1 MKVLD
6 APAVEQKIRRMA
18 YQIYEHNYDVDELI
32 LLGINNNGY
41 RFAELLY
48 GELQR
53 IVPWSVRLYRLRLN
67 PAAPDAEPVRIEGI
81 VTGALRGRSIVV
93 IDDVANTGRT
103 LFYAMKPLMETL
115 PASVQTAVLVDRK
128 HKSFPVQPDYVGLS
142 LATTVQDHIQVHLD
156 RPFGVELI

>member
-41 RFAELLY
+41 RFAELLL
-48 GELQR
+48 GELER
-53 IVPWSVRLYRLRLN
+53 IVPWSVRLFRLRLN
-67 PAAPDAEPVRIEGI
+67 PAAPDVDPIRIEGI
-81 VTGALRGRSIVV
+81 ATSQLRGRSIVV

-142 LATTVQDHIQVHLD
+142 LATTVQDHIQVQLD

>member
-81 VTGALRGRSIVV
+81 ASGALRGRSIVV

>member
-6 APAVEQKIRRMA
+6 APAVAQKIRRMA
-18 YQIYEHNYDVDELI
+18 YQIYERNYDVDALT

-48 GELQR
+48 DELKR
-53 IVPWSVRLYRLRLN
+53 IVPWSVQLYRLRLS
-67 PAAPDAEPVRIEGI
+67 PATPDAEPVRIQGI
-81 VTGALRGRSIVV
+81 ATGELRGRSIVV

-142 LATTVQDHIQVHLD
+142 LATTVQEHIQVHLD
-156 RPFGVELI
+156 TPFSVEIV